1 MLPFIRRRRRNRLMA
16 TPLPLSWWALI
27 DTRVPAAARLS
38 ETERARLGGIVQILL
53 NEKNFE
59 GCAGLAMTDEIRLTI
74 ACQAALLVLNRP
86 GDYYPG
92 LYSILVYPAAYR
104 APTEEVG
111 PLGIVTE
118 DDEVRL
124 GEAWTEGSVVLS
136 WADVLRGARQ
146 EDDGR
151 NVVIHEFAHL
161 LDGQAGDMDGA
172 PALSNPA
179 QASDWARI
187 LGREYEELI
196 DDVERGRRSVLDPY
210 GATHPAE
217 FFAVSSELFFERPRV
232 LRRRHPDLY
241 AELARFYA
249 QDPAARDSHDHD
261 NPESSEWSAGD
272 SNP

>member
-1 MLPFIRRRRRNRLMA
+1 MLSLIRRRRRKRLIA
-16 TPLPLSWWALI
+16 TPLPDAWWRLI
-27 DTRVPAAARLS
+27 DDRVPSISRLTQ
-38 ETERARLGGIVQILL
+38 TERARLGGIVQVLL

-59 GCAGLAMTDEIRLTI
+59 GCAGLTLTDEIRITI

-104 APTEEVG
+104 APTEEIG

-136 WADVLRGARQ
+136 WEDVLRGARRD
-146 EDDGR
+146 DDGR

-172 PALSNPA
+172 PLLTSPA

-187 LGREYEELI
+187 LGREYEALI

-217 FFAVSSELFFERPRV
+217 FFAVASELFFERPRV
-232 LRRRHPDLY
+232 LRSRHPNLY
-241 AELARFYA
+241 GELARFYA
-249 QDPAARDSHDHD
+249 QDPASRESPAQN
-261 NPESSEWSAGD
+261 NPEASEWSAGD

>member
-1 MLPFIRRRRRNRLMA
+1 MLPFIRRRRRNRLMG
-16 TPLPLSWWALI
+16 TPLPEAWWAVI
-27 DTRVPAAARLS
+27 RARVPALSRL
-38 ETERARLGGIVQILL
+38 TESDRARLGGIVQVLL
-53 NEKNFE
+53 DEKNFE
-59 GCAGLAMTDEIRLTI
+59 GCAGLVMTDEIRLTI
-74 ACQAALLVLNRP
+74 ASQAALLVLNRP
-86 GDYYPG
+86 GDYYQG

-136 WADVLRGARQ
+136 WTDVVRGASHD
-146 EDDGR
+146 DDGR

-172 PALSNPA
+172 PVLSSPA

-196 DDVERGRRSVLDPY
+196 DDVERGKRSVLDPY

-217 FFAVSSELFFERPRV
+217 FFAVASELFFERPRV
-232 LRRRHPDLY
+232 LHRRHPDLY
-241 AELARFYA
+241 GELARFYT
-249 QDPAARDSHDHD
+249 QDPAAREPSDWSRSDG
-261 NPESSEWSAGD
+261 PEWSAGD

>member
-1 MLPFIRRRRRNRLMA
+1 MLPFIRRRRRNKLMA
-16 TPLPLSWWALI
+16 TTLPAAWWALI
-27 DTRVPAAARLS
+27 DDRVPAVSRL
-38 ETERARLGGIVQILL
+38 TPGERARLGGIVQILL
-53 NEKNFE
+53 REKNFE
-59 GCAGLAMTDEIRLTI
+59 GCAGLAMTDEIRVTI
-74 ACQAALLVLNRP
+74 ACQAALLILNRP

-104 APTEEVG
+104 APAEEVG

-136 WADVLRGARQ
+136 WADVLRGARHD
-146 EDDGR
+146 DDGR

-172 PALSNPA
+172 PALTSPA

-196 DDVERGRRSVLDPY
+196 DDVERGKRSVLDPY

-217 FFAVSSELFFERPRV
+217 FFAVASELFFERPRL
-232 LRRRHPDLY
+232 LRSRHPDLY
-241 AELARFYA
+241 RELARFYA
-249 QDPAARDSHDHD
+249 QDPAAR
-261 NPESSEWSAGD
+261 ESAAEEDAAGTEWSAGD

>member
-172 PALSNPA
+172 PAPHPTP
-179 QASDWARI
+179 
-187 LGREYEELI
+187 
-196 DDVERGRRSVLDPY
+196 RRPRT
-210 GATHPAE
+210 GP
-217 FFAVSSELFFERPRV
+217 VSSAGSTKNSSTMLNAADGPCSTPTAPPTPRSSS
-232 LRRRHPDLY
+232 RSPASSSSSAPASSGAATRTCTQNC
-241 AELARFYA
+241 ARFYA
-249 QDPAARDSHDHD
+249 QDPAASGLSR
-261 NPESSEWSAGD
+261 P
-272 SNP
+272 